1 MKNTVHFINKN
12 IEVPGEKLNP
22 DRIYRAGYL
31 PEVPIKP

>member
-1 MKNTVHFINKN
+1 MKNTVDVINQN

-22 DRIYRAGYL
+22 EQIYRAGYL